1 MQKITSNIKDF
12 KAIRIKIAS
21 PEDILSWS
29 YGEVTKPE
37 TINYRTQKPE
47 KEGLFSE
54 AIFGPTK
61 DWECYCGKYRRIRY
75 KGIICDKCGVEVT
88 RSIVRRERMGH
99 ITLAAPVAHIW
110 FLRGVPSKMG
120 LLLDLGVQDLE
131 KVIYFAA
138 YIVTEVDEA
147 ARATVLAEIEREFKT
162 KSKNQDTKIKQK
174 ELKALRDKAVDEVKS
189 LRRHKILSEAEYY
202 DLSVKYS
209 EIFKADI
216 GAEAVKN
223 IFEHIDLDVLKKDIA
238 GKVNNIENEIDRKK
252 ILRRLRLAE
261 SLWRSGI
268 RPEWM
273 FMTIIPIIPPDL
285 RPMVPL
291 DGGRYA
297 TSDVN
302 DLYRRVINRNNRL
315 KKLIDLKSPEVIVRN
330 EKRMLQEAVDS
341 LLDNSAHRGN
351 ESSTTAAGGQKRA
364 LKSLADLLKGK
375 QGRFRQNLL
384 GKRVDYSGRSVIVV
398 GPNLKLDQAGL
409 PKRMALEIFKPFV
422 IHKLIYEKEAASNIR
437 NASRLVEQELDVVW
451 ESLEEVIADKVILL
465 NRAPTLHRLGIQ
477 AFKPLLIEGS
487 AIQVHPLVCQA
498 FNADFDGDQMAVHL
512 PLSAEAQKEARE
524 VMLSTENLLKPAT
537 GEAIVDPQKD
547 MVLGIYWMTSED
559 KRAEQK
565 GQKGIKGA
573 DPSTVLGVGKTFG
586 SANEAILAY
595 DFREIDLRAK
605 IKVRFQKS
613 HGEFMETTVGRI
625 IFNRILPDEVGYLN
639 ETMNRKRLV
648 KLTSEIIQKFP
659 NEQVVQFLDDIK
671 NLGFDFATRSGISWG
686 MDDVI
691 VPPEKDALIKI
702 AQAEVDKIR
711 EHYLNG
717 LLTLEERRYKSIAV
731 WHKVKEQVSKMVPK
745 NMLAANP
752 VFMIFDSGARGN
764 ISQLTQMAGM
774 KGVVINPAGE
784 TIELPIIPSFKEGF
798 NVLEYFISTHGARKG
813 TTDTAL
819 KTAAA
824 GYLTRRLVD
833 VAQDVVVREDDCGD
847 TEGVVKYKIDGDE
860 IGVSLGDRL
869 IGRVSL
875 QELKDE
881 QGKVFIKKGNL
892 INKEQG
898 EKIDKMELA
907 EFKIRTVMRCQSL
920 KGICAACFGWN
931 LGDNALA
938 KRGDAVGIV
947 TAQAIGEPGTQ
958 LTMRTFHVGGVA
970 GGSDITQGLPRIE
983 EIFEVRSP
991 RGQAIVSEYD
1001 GAVEDIVSQGG
1012 QKIIKIKVSGGG
1024 SSVSRKVSASAKT
1037 AAGKPQD
1044 DKVKEYS
1051 FPVGVGVFVAK
1062 GDLVVRGTQLTEG
1075 NLNLQELFEM
1085 SGQEAVER
1093 YIVKEVESIYVT
1105 QGASINEKYIEV
1117 IVRQMLSRVRVL
1129 DPGDT
1134 ILLPGEVVEKW
1145 EIWNEN
1151 AGLNKGGRKGK
1162 RGEKGEEEKGK
1173 KATFEQMLLS
1183 ITKVSLTTS
1192 SFLSAAS
1199 FQETARSLIN
1209 AAVEAKED
1217 HLRGLKE
1224 NVIVGRLIPAG
1235 TGFRE

>member
-138 YIVTEVDEA
+138 YIVTEVDEE

-162 KSKNQDTKIKQK
+162 KSKNQETKIKQK

-223 IFEHIDLDVLKKDIA
+223 IFEHIDLEELKKDIA

-261 SLWRSGI
+261 SLLRSGI

-273 FMTIIPIIPPDL
+273 FMTIVPIIPPDL

-341 LLDNSAHRGN
+341 LIDNSAHRGN

-398 GPNLKLDQAGL
+398 GPDLKLDQAGL

-547 MVLGIYWMTSED
+547 MVLGIYWMTSEGHQGD
-559 KRAEQK
+559 EK
-565 GQKGIKGA
+565 GEKGIK
-573 DPSTVLGVGKTFG
+573 GVGKTFG

-613 HGEFMETTVGRI
+613 QGELIETTVGRV
-625 IFNRILPDEVGYLN
+625 IFNRILPDEIDYIN

-702 AQAEVDKIR
+702 AQDEVDKIR

-731 WHKVKEQVSKMVPK
+731 WHKVKEQISKMVPK
-745 NMLAANP
+745 NMLAENP

-847 TEGVVKYKIDGDE
+847 TEGVMKYKTDGDE

-881 QGKVFIKKGNL
+881 RGKVFIKKGNL

-907 EFKIRTVMRCQSL
+907 EFKIRTVMRCKSL

-938 KRGDAVGIV
+938 KKGDAVGIV

-991 RGQAIVSEYD
+991 RGQAIVSEYE
-1001 GAVEDIVSQGG
+1001 GRVQDIISQGG
-1012 QKIIKIKVSGGG
+1012 QKVIKIEVETKD
-1024 SSVSRKVSASAKT
+1024 
-1037 AAGKPQD
+1037 GKKD
-1044 DKVKEYS
+1044 TKEYS

-1062 GDLVVRGTQLTEG
+1062 GDLIVKGAQLTEG

-1117 IVRQMLSRVRVL
+1117 IVRQMLSRVRVI

-1134 ILLPGEVVEKW
+1134 PLLPGEVVEKW

-1151 AGLNKGGRKGK
+1151 AGLNKGSRKGK

-1173 KATFEQMLLS
+1173 KATFEQMLLG

>member
-1 MQKITSNIKDF
+1 MKITL
-12 KAIRIKIAS
+12 AS

-75 KGIICDKCGVEVT
+75 KGIVCDKCGVEVT

-120 LLLDLGVQDLE
+120 LLLDLSVMELE
-131 KVIYFAA
+131 KVIYFAS
-138 YIVTEVDEA
+138 YVVTDIDEE
-147 ARATVLAEIEREFKT
+147 ARNNVLAEIEREFKGKAKAEET
-162 KSKNQDTKIKQK
+162 KGRLR
-174 ELKALRDKAVDEVKS
+174 ELKSLRDKAVDELKG
-189 LRRHKILSEAEYY
+189 LKKYQILSEAQYY
-202 DLSVKYS
+202 DLAMKYS
-209 EIFKADI
+209 EVFKADI
-216 GAEAVKN
+216 GAEAIKR
-223 IFEHIDLDVLKKDIA
+223 IFEQMDLEELKNNIQTKLDGIDSDLDKK
-238 GKVNNIENEIDRKK
+238 KV
-252 ILRRLRLAE
+252 LRRLRLAE
-261 SLWRSGI
+261 ALIRNRI

-273 FMTIIPIIPPDL
+273 FLTVIPIIPPDL

-291 DGGRYA
+291 DGGRFA

-315 KKLIDLKSPEVIVRN
+315 KKLIELKSPEVIVRN
-330 EKRMLQEAVDS
+330 EKRMLQEAVDA
-341 LLDNSAHRGN
+341 LIDNSAHRGS

-364 LKSLADLLKGK
+364 LKSLADMLKGK

-398 GPNLKLDQAGL
+398 GPELKLHQAGI
-409 PKRMALEIFKPFV
+409 PKRMALEIFKPFIV
-422 IHKLIYEKEAASNIR
+422 NKLIYVKEVASNIR
-437 NASRLVEQELDVVW
+437 NASRLIEQEVDVVW

-465 NRAPTLHRLGIQ
+465 NRAPTLHRLGVQ
-477 AFKPLLIEGS
+477 AFQPILIEGS

-524 VMLSTENLLKPAT
+524 IMLSSRNLLKPAT

-547 MVLGIYWMTSED
+547 MVLGIYWMTTED
-559 KRAEQK
+559 KGEQGDGRGVK
-565 GQKGIKGA
+565 GY
-573 DPSTVLGVGKTFG
+573 GKVFG
-586 SANEAILAY
+586 SSNEAILAH
-595 DFREIDLRAK
+595 DFGEISLRAK
-605 IKVRFQKS
+605 IKVRFKKT
-613 HGEFMETTVGRI
+613 HGEFVETTVGRI
-625 IFNRILPDEVGYLN
+625 IFNRILPEDVEYIN
-639 ETMNRKRLV
+639 KTMNRKSLV
-648 KLTSEIIQKFP
+648 KLTGEMIRTLP
-659 NEQVVQFLDDIK
+659 HDQVVKVLDDIK
-671 NLGFDFATRSGISWG
+671 DLGFDFATRSGISWG

-691 VPPEKDALIKI
+691 VPEEKKGLIKT
-702 AQAEVDKIR
+702 AQDEVDKIH
-711 EHYLNG
+711 EHYMGG
-717 LLTLEERRYKSIAV
+717 LLTLEERKARSISV
-731 WHKVKEQVSKMVPK
+731 WHKVKDQISKLVPK
-745 NMLAANP
+745 NMLAENP

-764 ISQLTQMAGM
+764 VSQLTQMAGM

-784 TIELPIIPSFKEGF
+784 TIELPIVPSFKEGF

-833 VAQDVVVREDDCGD
+833 VAQDVVVRENDCGD
-847 TEGVVKYKIDGDE
+847 TIGIVKFKEDGDE
-860 IGVSLGDRL
+860 IGVSLGDRAM
-869 IGRVSL
+869 GRVSL
-875 QELKDE
+875 EDVKDAE
-881 QGKVFIKKGNL
+881 GKVFIKKGAL
-892 INKEQG
+892 INKEQA
-898 EKIDKMELA
+898 EKIDETGLKQL
-907 EFKIRTVMRCQSL
+907 KIRTVMRCQSL
-920 KGICAACFGWN
+920 KGICAACFGWHLGHN
-931 LGDNALA
+931 ELTKLGDAI
-938 KRGDAVGIV
+938 GIV

-970 GGSDITQGLPRIE
+970 GAADITQGLPRVE
-983 EIFEVRSP
+983 EIFEVRIP
-991 RGQAIVSEYD
+991 KGQAIISEYD
-1001 GAVEDIVSQGG
+1001 GVVESVSSQGA
-1012 QKIIKIKVSGGG
+1012 QKIIKIAVE
-1024 SSVSRKVSASAKT
+1024 AKD
-1037 AAGKPQD
+1037 GKKD
-1044 DKVKEYS
+1044 IKEYS
-1051 FPVGVGVFVAK
+1051 LPVGVGVMVEK
-1062 GDLVVRGTQLTEG
+1062 GDLVARGAQLSEG
-1075 NLNLQELFEM
+1075 HLNLQEYF
-1085 SGQEAVER
+1085 SIAGQEAVER
-1093 YIVKEVESIYVT
+1093 YITKEVETLYVT

-1117 IVRQMLSRVRVL
+1117 IVRQMLSRVRVI

-1134 ILLPGEVVEKW
+1134 ALLPGEIAEKW
-1145 EIWNEN
+1145 EVWSAN
-1151 AGLNKGGRKGK
+1151 AKVGKRDKPSSAPSELRKGK
-1162 RGEKGEEEKGK
+1162 GEEKVASNAIKGK
-1173 KATFEQMLLS
+1173 KATYEQLLLG

-1224 NVIVGRLIPAG
+1224 NVIVGRLVPAG

>member
-1 MQKITSNIKDF
+1 M
-12 KAIRIKIAS
+12 
-21 PEDILSWS
+21 SWS

-99 ITLAAPVAHIW
+99 ITLAASVAHIW

-138 YIVTEVDEA
+138 YIVTEIDEE

-162 KSKNQDTKIKQK
+162 KSKNQETKIKQK
-174 ELKALRDKAVDEVKS
+174 ELKALRDKAVDEVKG
-189 LRRHKILSEAEYY
+189 LKRHKILSEAEYY

-223 IFEHIDLDVLKKDIA
+223 IFEQIDLEELKKDIA

-261 SLWRSGI
+261 SLLRSGI

-273 FMTIIPIIPPDL
+273 FMTVVPIIPPDL

-398 GPNLKLDQAGL
+398 GPDLKLNQAGL

-437 NASRLVEQELDVVW
+437 NASRLVDQELDVVW

-477 AFKPLLIEGS
+477 AFHPLLIEGS

-512 PLSAEAQKEARE
+512 PLSAEAQKEAKE
-524 VMLSTENLLKPAT
+524 IMLSSNNLLKPAT

-547 MVLGIYWMTSED
+547 MVLGIYWMTSEGHQGD
-559 KRAEQK
+559 KGE
-565 GQKGIKGA
+565 
-573 DPSTVLGVGKTFG
+573 GKIFG

-613 HGEFMETTVGRI
+613 HGEFVETTVGRI
-625 IFNRILPDEVGYLN
+625 IFNNILPDEVEYIN

-659 NEQVVQFLDDIK
+659 NAQVVQFLDDIK

-847 TEGVVKYKIDGDE
+847 IEGVVKYKTDGDE
-860 IGVSLGDRL
+860 IGVTLGDRL

-881 QGKVFIKKGNL
+881 RGKVFIKKGNL

-898 EKIDKMELA
+898 EKIDKMGLA
-907 EFKIRTVMRCQSL
+907 EFKIRTVMRCKSL

-991 RGQAIVSEYD
+991 RGQAIVSEYE
-1001 GAVEDIVSQGG
+1001 GRVQDIISQGG
-1012 QKIIKIKVSGGG
+1012 QKVIKIEVETKD
-1024 SSVSRKVSASAKT
+1024 
-1037 AAGKPQD
+1037 GKKD
-1044 DKVKEYS
+1044 IKEYS

-1062 GDLVVRGTQLTEG
+1062 GDLITKGAQLTEG

-1093 YIVKEVESIYVT
+1093 YVVKEVESIYVT

-1134 ILLPGEVVEKW
+1134 PLLPGEVVEKW

-1151 AGLNKGGRKGK
+1151 AGLNKTGK
-1162 RGEKGEEEKGK
+1162 TGKMGEKGEMGKGGEKK
-1173 KATFEQMLLS
+1173 RKATFEQMLLG